1 MDAEN
6 NNNRRPRNLQGLL
19 RFAMEATKEEDA
31 PSRENH
37 VHERMD
43 PERRQFLE
51 NALKALT
58 IDVIEQLQTA
68 AETIGSETATE
79 DMKVN
84 AMDTILNYVDDID
97 TAIDFCKIGGL
108 FVLLPCLCSPYSAIR
123 KKSARLVA
131 ELAQNNPYCQQQLL
145 AADVLPK
152 LMDLLTESETAI
164 DGIRAI
170 SCLVRSYEPC
180 LNAFTEIGG
189 LECLLGCLQQS
200 EQEKLITRAAFLLN
214 SLCND
219 FPRIKDELIKLK
231 VIEMII
237 PLIQPSTE
245 YNICL
250 ETLLSALCSLTE
262 SNEAIERCR
271 TVEFNFASTLDEII
285 KVAHDK
291 DECKEIVEYSRLLL
305 KNIFDS
311 EKDGEN
317 TDR

>member
-1 MDAEN
+1 
-6 NNNRRPRNLQGLL
+6 
-19 RFAMEATKEEDA
+19 MEATKAEDA
-31 PSRENH
+31 PSNENH
-37 VHERMD
+37 VQFEQMD

-58 IDVIEQLQTA
+58 IDVVEQLQTA

-79 DMKVN
+79 EMKVN
-84 AMDTILNYVDDID
+84 AMDTILNYIDDID

-108 FVLLPCLCSPYSAIR
+108 FILLPCLCSPYSSIR
-123 KKSARLVA
+123 KKSAMLVA
-131 ELAQNNPYCQQQLL
+131 ELAQNNPFCQKQLL
-145 AADVLPK
+145 EADVLSK
-152 LMDLLTESETAI
+152 LMNLLTENDTAI

-180 LNAFTEIGG
+180 LKAFTEIGG

-200 EQEKLITRAAFLLN
+200 QQEKLITRAAFLLN

-219 FPRIKDELIKLK
+219 FPEIKDELIKLK

-237 PLIQPSTE
+237 PLIQPSAE
-245 YNICL
+245 YSICL
-250 ETLLSALCSLTE
+250 ETLLSALCCLTE
-262 SNEAIERCR
+262 STEGIERCR
-271 TVEFNFASTLDEII
+271 SEEFGFANTLEEIV
-285 KVAHDK
+285 KVANDK
-291 DECKEIVEYSRLLL
+291 DECKEIVEYSQNLL

>member
-1 MDAEN
+1 
-6 NNNRRPRNLQGLL
+6 
-19 RFAMEATKEEDA
+19 MEATKEEDA
-31 PSRENH
+31 PSGEHH
-37 VHERMD
+37 VERMD

-51 NALKALT
+51 NALKSLT

-68 AETIGSETATE
+68 AATIGSETAPE

-108 FVLLPCLCSPYSAIR
+108 FILLPCLCSSFSTIR
-123 KKSARLVA
+123 KKSAMLVA
-131 ELAQNNPYCQQQLL
+131 ELAQNNPYCQKQLL
-145 AADVLPK
+145 EADVLPK
-152 LMDLLTESETAI
+152 LMNLLTENDTAI

-180 LNAFTEIGG
+180 LNAFTEVGG
-189 LECLLGCLQQS
+189 LECLLGCLQNSQP
-200 EQEKLITRAAFLLN
+200 EKLITRAAFLLN
-214 SLCND
+214 SLCID
-219 FPRIKDELIKLK
+219 FPKIKDELIKLK

-237 PLIQPSTE
+237 PLIQPSAE
-245 YNICL
+245 FNLCS
-250 ETLLSALCSLTE
+250 ETLLSALCCLTAE
-262 SNEAIERCR
+262 NTEAIERCR
-271 TVEFNFASTLDEII
+271 TEEFNLASTLEEII

-291 DECKEIVEYSRLLL
+291 DECKEIVEYSQTLL

-311 EKDGEN
+311 EKDNEF